1 MVLFVTLV
9 SMLFALSIVGIVIA
23 SVGGAA
29 FLIVYGDVI
38 VCGVIMVLIV
48 KALVKHFKNNKRIE
62 P

>member
-23 SVGGAA
+23 SVCGAA

-38 VCGVIMVLIV
+38 VCGVIVVLIV
-48 KALVKHFKNNKRIE
+48 KALVKHFKNKKKN
-62 P
+62 

>member
-9 SMLFALSIVGIVIA
+9 SMLFALLIVGIAIA

-38 VCGVIMVLIV
+38 VCVVIVVLIV
-48 KALVKHFKNNKRIE
+48 KALVKHFKNKN
-62 P
+62 

>member
-38 VCGVIMVLIV
+38 VFGVIVVLIV
-48 KALVKHFKNNKRIE
+48 KALVKHFKNNKKN
-62 P
+62 

>member
-9 SMLFALSIVGIVIA
+9 SMLLALSIVGIVIA

-38 VCGVIMVLIV
+38 VFGVIVVLIV
-48 KALVKHFKNNKRIE
+48 KALVKHFKNNKKN
-62 P
+62 

>member
-9 SMLFALSIVGIVIA
+9 FMLFALLIVGVTIA

-38 VCGVIMVLIV
+38 VCGIIVVLIV
-48 KALVKHFKNNKRIE
+48 KALVKHFKNKKKN
-62 P
+62 

>member
-48 KALVKHFKNNKRIE
+48 KALVKHFKNNKKN
-62 P
+62 

>member
-9 SMLFALSIVGIVIA
+9 FMLFALLVVGVTIA

-38 VCGVIMVLIV
+38 VCGVIVVLIV
-48 KALVKHFKNNKRIE
+48 KALVKHFKNNKKN
-62 P
+62 

>member
-9 SMLFALSIVGIVIA
+9 SMLFALSVVGIVIA

-38 VCGVIMVLIV
+38 VFGVIVVLIV
-48 KALVKHFKNNKRIE
+48 KALVKHFKNKKKN
-62 P
+62 